1 MSNKELVVFS
11 SIISAGLITPEE
23 YISCCDEII
32 LNEDEP
38 SQLVM
43 DISLLKDKD
52 EAARRLL
59 NETYDNFEENYPV
72 PEAGFFEAC
81 SEYLKYQSNHISWEE
96 FLRSAILIAEHG
108 PCQCSANDFNRFLE
122 AFVASGK
129 SEILAKRQSEHL
141 LGVFKEELEEVEFYR
156 QMVAQRGLTS
166 LSS

>member
-23 YISCCDEII
+23 YMSCCDEII
-32 LNEDEP
+32 LGEEEP

-43 DISLLKDKD
+43 DLSMLKDKD

-59 NETYDNFEENYPV
+59 NEAYDNFEEKYPV
-72 PEAGFFEAC
+72 PETGFFEICA
-81 SEYLKYQSNHISWEE
+81 EYLKYQSNHISWAK
-96 FLRSAILIAEHG
+96 FLRSAILIAEYG
-108 PCQCSANDFNRFLE
+108 PCQWTANDFNRFFE
-122 AFVASGK
+122 AFLASGE

-141 LGVFKEELEEVEFYR
+141 LGVLKEELEEVEFYR
-156 QMVAQRGLTS
+156 QMVAQRNLAS